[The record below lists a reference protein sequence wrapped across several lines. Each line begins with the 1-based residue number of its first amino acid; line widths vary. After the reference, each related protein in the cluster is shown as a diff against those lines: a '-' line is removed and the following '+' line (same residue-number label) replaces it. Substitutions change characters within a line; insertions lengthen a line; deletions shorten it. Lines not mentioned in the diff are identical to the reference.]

1 VAIATTGAKVGIL
14 GWQRSR
20 LDLKDGICGGIL
32 SRDGSAALAF
42 SNKWALG
49 RSARFCEHCRKQTH
63 SSLRLVFARQLLQM
77 GILVVGGI
85 RSHVEVGVAM
95 LVAWVMASVV
105 IIAPASKDRRA
116 NSER

>member
-14 GWQRSR
+14 SWQRSR
-20 LDLKDGICGGIL
+20 LDLEDGICGGIL

-42 SNKWALG
+42 SDEWALG

-63 SSLRLVFARQLLQM
+63 SSLRLVFTRQLLQM